1 MTKTRI
7 WWAAVVAA
15 AAMALQPAFGED
27 AEDAVETGEAA
38 EADEGSAST
47 DAIFEYLVAEF
58 AAQRGDTDGA
68 LAVYQRMAREL
79 RSAAIARRA
88 VEMAIR
94 ARSFGPA
101 LESASLLL
109 ELEPDSTLAREIIA
123 ALLSTDN
130 NLDKARDTMAG
141 ILERSTHRGP
151 ILLQLG
157 HLFGKFADK
166 AAVLRATRAIAER
179 YPAMAEA
186 HYGVGVAALLAS
198 DSELALAEA
207 EKALEINPGW
217 DQGAILKAQVLRKSS
232 AAEVIEFYRGFVD
245 KHPGSTEVRLQLGRE
260 LATERK
266 LGEAR
271 EQFRE
276 AEKTAPKDPH
286 AAYAIGLLS
295 LQLEDFPEAQS
306 AFTRSLKLGHREPA
320 AIYLGMGQAAEGL
333 KRIDEAIGWYQK
345 VDSGDWVR
353 AQLKIATLIARQQ
366 GLTSGR
372 EYLHRISPRTATDRI
387 QIVQVEAQ
395 LLRDAKA
402 WRDTYDLLTG
412 AVRDYPESFELLY
425 DRAMAAEK
433 IDRLDVL
440 EADLRGVIK
449 MKPDYAHAY
458 NALGYTLAEKTDRLK
473 EARELIEKAYKLSPE
488 DPFIMDSLGWVHYRL
503 GNMMEALRYLQQAYG
518 ARPDPEIAA
527 HLGEALWKS
536 GQREEAQKVWRA
548 ALTENPD
555 HETLLAVM
563 QKYRP

>member
-1 MTKTRI
+1 MKSCT
-7 WWAAVVAA
+7 WWGVALAA
-15 AAMALQPAFGED
+15 AALVVNPALAEEP
-27 AEDAVETGEAA
+27 EDAVEASDSA
-38 EADEGSAST
+38 DADEGSASA
-47 DAIFEYLVAEF
+47 DAVFEFLLAEF
-58 AAQRGDTDGA
+58 AAQRGDTESA
-68 LAVYQRMAREL
+68 LAIYHRMAREL
-79 RSAAIARRA
+79 RDPQIARRA

-94 ARSFGPA
+94 VRAFGPA

-109 ELEPDSTLAREIIA
+109 ELDPESTLAREIMA
-123 ALLSTDN
+123 ALLGTDN
-130 NLDKARDTMAG
+130 NLDKARDTLAG
-141 ILERSTHRGP
+141 ILDRSSNRGP
-151 ILLQLG
+151 ILLQLAQ
-157 HLFGKFADK
+157 LFGKFTDK
-166 AAVLRATRAIAER
+166 AAVLQATRAIAER

-186 HYGVGVAALLAS
+186 HYGLGVAALLSS
-198 DSELALAEA
+198 DNDLALREA
-207 EKALEINPGW
+207 DEALAIRPGW

-232 AAEVIEFYRGFVD
+232 ASEVIDFYREFVER
-245 KHPGSTEVRLQLGRE
+245 HPASTEVRLQLGRE
-260 LATERK
+260 LASERK

-276 AEKTAPKDPH
+276 AEKSAPKDPH
-286 AAYAIGLLS
+286 PAYAIGLLS
-295 LQLEDFPEAQS
+295 LQLEDYLEAQT

-320 AIYLGMGQAAEGL
+320 AVYLGMGQAAEGL

-366 GLTSGR
+366 GLDSGR
-372 EYLHRISPRTATDRI
+372 EYLQRIEPRSDADRI
-387 QIVQVEAQ
+387 QMVQVEAQ

-402 WRDTYDLLTG
+402 WRETYELLSK
-412 AVRDYPESFELLY
+412 AVREHPDSYELLY
-425 DRAMAAEK
+425 DRAMAAER

-458 NALGYTLAEKTDRLK
+458 NALGYTLAEKTERLA
-473 EARELIEKAYKLSPE
+473 EARALIEKAYKLSPD
-488 DPFIMDSLGWVHYRL
+488 DPFIMDSLGWVHYRT
-503 GNMMEALRYLQQAYG
+503 GNMMEALRYLQHAYG

-536 GQREEAQKVWRA
+536 GQHEEAQKVWRA
-548 ALTENPD
+548 ALTENPN

>member
-1 MTKTRI
+1 MKSRI
-7 WWAAVVAA
+7 WWSAVLWAAAVAA
-15 AAMALQPAFGED
+15 GPALADDPED
-27 AEDAVETGEAA
+27 GIEAVEEVD
-38 EADEGSAST
+38 ADEGSASA
-47 DAIFEYLVAEF
+47 DAVFEFLVAEI
-58 AAQRGDTDGA
+58 AAQRGDTSSA
-68 LAVYQRMAREL
+68 LAIYHRMAREL
-79 RSAAIARRA
+79 RDPLIARRA

-94 ARSFGPA
+94 ARAFGPA

-109 ELEPDSTLAREIIA
+109 ELDSESSLAREIMA
-123 ALLSTDN
+123 ALLGTDN
-130 NLDKARDTMAG
+130 DVNKASATLAG
-141 ILERSTHRGP
+141 IIERSANRGP
-151 ILLQLG
+151 ILMQMG
-157 HLFGKFADK
+157 TLFSKFTDK
-166 AAVLRATRAIAER
+166 AAVLQAVRAIAEQ

-186 HYGVGVAALLAS
+186 HYGLGVVALQTN
-198 DSELALAEA
+198 DTELAQREADEALAIRPA
-207 EKALEINPGW
+207 W

-232 AAEVIEFYRGFVD
+232 SAEVVDFYRDFVARNPD
-245 KHPGSTEVRLQLGRE
+245 ATEVRLQLGRE
-260 LATERK
+260 LAVERK

-276 AEKTAPKDPH
+276 AEKSAPKDPH

-295 LQLEDFPEAQS
+295 LQLEDYLEAQT

-366 GLTSGR
+366 GLEAGR
-372 EYLHRISPRTATDRI
+372 THLQRIEPRSDADRI

-395 LLRDAKA
+395 LLRESKA
-402 WRDTYDLLTG
+402 WKDTYDLLTR
-412 AVRDYPESFELLY
+412 AVRDHPDSYELLY
-425 DRAMAAEK
+425 DRAMAAERVDK
-433 IDRLDVL
+433 IDVL
-440 EADLRGVIK
+440 EADLRKVIR

-458 NALGYTLAEKTDRLK
+458 NALGYTLAEKTDRLQ
-473 EARELIEKAYKLSPE
+473 EARELVEKAYKLSPD
-488 DPFIMDSLGWVHYRL
+488 DPFILDSLGWVHYRL
-503 GNMMEALRYLQQAYG
+503 GNMMDALRHLHHAYS

-536 GQREEAQKVWRA
+536 GQHDEARKVWRA
-548 ALTENPD
+548 ALTDNPN